1 MKNSKRDF
9 GTVGQN
15 SVEVKKSQK
24 HDANLQKN
32 STLYFQIGLILCLL
46 GTYALFEM
54 QFEKSTLKLSDDD
67 QAMVE
72 TISMEYVEPFEV
84 EVIKPKDP
92 EPIPTTE
99 LNDIYK
105 EVEDDTPIIETVIKT
120 PEEPVVSDKPAAKVE
135 DFKPIEK
142 PDDENILV
150 PFVLIEKAPVYP
162 GCEKYTKN
170 DDLKKC
176 LSDKITKLIGK
187 KFNTEIGDNYGIY
200 GKQKITTQFTI
211 DKNGNVSD
219 IKVRGPHK
227 ALEDEAKR
235 VINKIPKMQPGL
247 QRNEPVGVIYTLP
260 ITYQTRN

>member
-54 QFEKSTLKLSDDD
+54 QFEKKELALVQVDSV
-67 QAMVE
+67 VE
-72 TISMEYVEPFEV
+72 PITIDYVEPFKV
-84 EVIKPKDP
+84 EVIKPKAP
-92 EPIPTTE
+92 EPVITVE
-99 LNDIYK
+99 LNDVYK

-142 PDDENILV
+142 PIDENIFV
-150 PFVLIEKAPVYP
+150 PFVLIEKVPVYP
-162 GCEKYTKN
+162 GCEKYDSN
-170 DDLKKC
+170 DDRKKC
-176 LSDKITKLIGK
+176 MSDKISKLVGK
-187 KFNTEIGDNYGIY
+187 KFNTDVGSEYGIS
-200 GKQKITTQFTI
+200 GKQKSTI
-211 DKNGNVSD
+211 LSSTIFFILMGW
-219 IKVRGPHK
+219 
-227 ALEDEAKR
+227 
-235 VINKIPKMQPGL
+235 
-247 QRNEPVGVIYTLP
+247 
-260 ITYQTRN
+260 